1 MVGRVHTA
9 FTLGV
14 RWLGMLAAEGC
25 LKDGVAPP
33 SACKLLHSKCLY
45 GFLKDEACFC
55 KFPVYVRLWVCFSLV
70 LAH

>member
-1 MVGRVHTA
+1 
-9 FTLGV
+9 
-14 RWLGMLAAEGC
+14 MLAAEGC
-25 LKDGVAPP
+25 LKDGVAHL

>member
-14 RWLGMLAAEGC
+14 RWMLVAAEGC